1 MPEIILVCGG
11 RHYGEQS
18 YKEKQNGVWV
28 EIKRPKEL
36 WLPEMLLVNTVLHF
50 YKPSLIV
57 QGFALGADHMARRWA
72 DKNGVEHT
80 GMKFKADWGK
90 YRKGAGPIRNKRML
104 DENPIDLV
112 IAFEGGSGTAN
123 MVKQAQERG
132 LDVIEPKISIIPK

>member
-11 RHYGEQS
+11 RNYGEQS

-28 EIKRPKEL
+28 EVKRPKDL

-57 QGFALGADHMARRWA
+57 QGAALGGDHMARRWA

-80 GMKFKADWGK
+80 GMKFEAEWDK
-90 YRKGAGPIRNKRML
+90 YGRGAGPIRNKRML

-112 IAFEGGSGTAN
+112 IAFQGGSGTAN

-132 LDVIEPKISIIPK
+132 IDVIEPKISITPK